1 MVMIEE
7 SAQEGDTCNE
17 KGCTGR
23 LSYKVEGCT
32 CFQVAP
38 CSACEN
44 ATLYCSECEKRKISE
59 RLKEM
64 VLRREALAYVEAK
77 GW

>member
-1 MVMIEE
+1 MIDDEAAREGEACTEE
-7 SAQEGDTCNE
+7 
-17 KGCTGR
+17 GCTGK
-23 LSYKVEGCT
+23 LSFKIENCT

-38 CSACEN
+38 CSACMN
-44 ATLYCSECEKRKISE
+44 AALYCPECEKREVNE
-59 RLKEM
+59 RLKEI